1 MPRGYRQRRPGL
13 RVNVL
18 FRLTETRARWCVRSV
33 RPRRVNV
40 LVTPGATHDVAV
52 PATSG
57 AINKD
62 VQRTMFPPNS
72 SNVLTDWHVS
82 VSALSRAAEVYC
94 CRQDRSE
101 SACVC
106 AWLPGHFGP
115 LQDAILPKKKVGV
128 CTNAFV
134 RLPVCYLLSRVR
146 CGLDVLAAS
155 TSRII

>member
-1 MPRGYRQRRPGL
+1 MPRGYRQRSPGR

-72 SNVLTDWHVS
+72 SNVRTDWHVS
-82 VSALSRAAEVYC
+82 VSALSRAVEVYC
-94 CRQDRSE
+94 CRQDGSE
-101 SACVC
+101 SVC
-106 AWLPGHFGP
+106 AWAPARPLRATARRHF
-115 LQDAILPKKKVGV
+115 AKNKVGV

-134 RLPVCYLLSRVR
+134 RLPVYYLLSRIR
-146 CGLDVLAAS
+146 CGLDVLAS
-155 TSRII
+155 TSRIM